1 MTLELYDV
9 RYTYPGFPPTLNG
22 VQLTVADGE
31 SGFLLGP
38 SGCGKSTLLRV
49 IAGLLTGHE
58 GQVRLNG
65 QAIDDL
71 PPHRR
76 RVGLLFQEPTLFPHL
91 NVWQNVAFGLR
102 YRGVPHVEHRTEAL
116 RWLDLVGLRDRA
128 DSAVDA
134 LSGGQRQ
141 RVDLAR
147 TLAAKPRAVLLDE
160 PFSALDRDLR
170 DELGPRVRELLAEAG
185 VPALWVTHDHDEAH
199 RLGDHVWRLEE
210 GLAIQS
216 KP

>member
-1 MTLELYDV
+1 MIDVRDV
-9 RYTYPGFPPTLNG
+9 RYTYPGYPPTLDG
-22 VQLTVADGE
+22 VTLQVPDGQ

-58 GQVRLNG
+58 GEVRLDG
-65 QAIDDL
+65 QVIDGL
-71 PPHRR
+71 PPHKR

-91 NVWQNVAFGLR
+91 NAWQNVAFGLR
-102 YRGVPHVEHRTEAL
+102 YRGVPKQEQRTEATH
-116 RWLDLVGLRDRA
+116 WLDLVGLADRA
-128 DSAVDA
+128 GAEVSA

-170 DELGPRVRELLAEAG
+170 DALGPRVKELLADAG
-185 VPALWVTHDHDEAH
+185 VPALWVTHDHGEAD
-199 RLGDHVWRLEE
+199 RLGDKVWRLDAGRCIET
-210 GLAIQS
+210 